1 VIAFLSAQAA
11 VELCISLETFEVLQR
26 AVLAVQEVV
35 ELLAVSG
42 SDLTVGLA
50 LGCMEQAQLLSIQP
64 G

>member
-11 VELCISLETFEVLQR
+11 VELYISLETFEVLQR

-35 ELLAVSG
+35 ELLAVSR

-50 LGCMEQAQLLSIQP
+50 LGYIEQA
-64 G
+64 